1 MFAFAFVF
9 FCICIL
15 CICIFCIYI
24 LCTVHLHDYDYSV
37 LVAALSTGAATN
49 LRRVEKEN
57 GDRDFGREEDEMAE
71 GGQGGTLPGD
81 LPTSFIGF
89 IFKNADNFLLVLFF
103 KNDDMFL
110 FSSKESN
117 IKHSQPVSIVCFYW
131 FHL

>member
-1 MFAFAFVF
+1 M
-9 FCICIL
+9 
-15 CICIFCIYI
+15 
-24 LCTVHLHDYDYSV
+24 

-89 IFKNADNFLLVLFF
+89 IFKNADNFYWFY
-103 KNDDMFL
+103 
-110 FSSKESN
+110 FSKMTT
-117 IKHSQPVSIVCFYW
+117 CFY
-131 FHL
+131 FLQRSRI